1 MDMVKQNCD
10 DPISSLLEFCGA
22 QKEAGKFETIS
33 QMEKTLFCKVWLLL
47 AHQWFRENPVS
58 GFTIILMLC
67 HM

>member
-33 QMEKTLFCKVWLLL
+33 QMEKTLFW
-47 AHQWFRENPVS
+47 
-58 GFTIILMLC
+58 FTIILMLC